1 MDKKSN
7 KKDVNPFGS
16 EYNAEFARKI
26 LKEHKKMSVNYQTTK
41 LIAKIEEKGS
51 LYGKSAAEVSEKV
64 AELRKNPEI
73 QAVESMFADNKISEQ
88 YEGFQK
94 KAMVILEK
102 D

>member
-1 MDKKSN
+1 
-7 KKDVNPFGS
+7 
-16 EYNAEFARKI
+16 
-26 LKEHKKMSVNYQTTK
+26 MSVNYQTTK

-73 QAVESMFADNKISEQ
+73 QKVESMFADNKISEQ
-88 YEGFQK
+88 YAGFQE